1 MNKLILIY
9 SFLLAILLYG
19 CSSVQENDTNK
30 LANSISKIGLP
41 EKTALSPDEYMIW
54 TGQPDNLLIREKN
67 ISEFNYKIK
76 YLPTEQ
82 LIISDLKKSDKE
94 INARNI
100 AELEKEYDGMEY
112 FEMRIQIDNYNDELA
127 KYQISDVSE
136 YQTRI
141 AYMAFTMKNNI
152 TLSTEL
158 KETIPCKLFHFERT
172 YGITPYTT
180 FLFAFSKEDIANAY
194 DRTVIYDDELFNK
207 GRLKFNWSFENMEL
221 PKIASL

>member
-1 MNKLILIY
+1 MNKLFLTY
-9 SFLLAILLYG
+9 SFILTIFLYG
-19 CSSVQENDTNK
+19 CSSVQDNDTNK
-30 LANSISKIGLP
+30 LANSLSKTGLP
-41 EKTALSPDEYMIW
+41 EKAELSPDEYLVW
-54 TGQPDNLLIREKN
+54 SGQPDNFLIREKT

-82 LIISDLKKSDKE
+82 LIINDLKKSDQE
-94 INARNI
+94 ITTENI
-100 AELEKEYDGMEY
+100 AQLEKEYEGMEY
-112 FEMRIQIDNYNDELA
+112 FEMRVQVDQYNDELA
-127 KYQISDVSE
+127 KYQVADISE

-141 AYMAFTMKNNI
+141 AYMAFAMKNNI

-158 KETIPCKLFHFERT
+158 KEQIPCKLFHFERT

-194 DRTVIYDDELFNK
+194 ERTVVYDDELFNK